1 MVTVHESFAASGK
14 GLERFFKTGSMAG
27 IRPAHA
33 PKLRIVLA
41 RLDAAKAPDDLRL
54 PGLRLHQLT
63 GGRSGT
69 WSVRISGNWRV
80 TFAFE
85 DRDVEAVDYED
96 YH

>member
-1 MVTVHESFAASGK
+1 MISSFRHE
-14 GLERFFKTGSMAG
+14 GLERFYATGSMAA

-41 RLDAAKAPDDLRL
+41 RLDAARAPFDLQL

-63 GGRSGT
+63 GGKSGT
-69 WSVRISGNWRV
+69 WSVRISANWRV
-80 TFAFE
+80 TFAF
-85 DRDVEAVDYED
+85 DGNDAIAVDYED

>member
-1 MVTVHESFAASGK
+1 MIRSFRHK

-54 PGLRLHQLT
+54 PGLWLHQLT

-85 DRDVEAVDYED
+85 DGDVEAVDYED

>member
-1 MVTVHESFAASGK
+1 MIRSFRHK
-14 GLERFFKTGSMAG
+14 GLERFYATGSLAG

-41 RLDAAKAPDDLRL
+41 RLDAAKAPFDLQL

-63 GGRSGT
+63 GGRSAT
-69 WSVRISGNWRV
+69 WSVRISRNWRLTFSFEGKDAV
-80 TFAFE
+80 T
-85 DRDVEAVDYED
+85 VDYED

>member
-1 MVTVHESFAASGK
+1 MIRDFRHK
-14 GLERFFKTGSMAG
+14 GLERFFETGSLSG

-33 PKLRIVLA
+33 AKLRFVLA
-41 RLDAAKAPDDLRL
+41 RLDSARAPFDLQL

-80 TFAFE
+80 TFSFE
-85 DRDVEAVDYED
+85 GTNAVAVDYED